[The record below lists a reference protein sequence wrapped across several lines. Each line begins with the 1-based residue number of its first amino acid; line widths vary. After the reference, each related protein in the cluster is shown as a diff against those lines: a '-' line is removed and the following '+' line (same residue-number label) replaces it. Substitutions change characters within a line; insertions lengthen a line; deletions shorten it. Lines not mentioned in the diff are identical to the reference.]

1 MTSRSVWQSPAA
13 LIRTSTSLPPS
24 PLATTD
30 SMVIGAPT
38 PCRTAARYSMV
49 IAVIGCL
56 SFSRCAVQ
64 RRGAPGRWRVV
75 PDLEGA
81 VDGFDPVAPAPAH
94 DKGAGERRIAKI
106 DRDRIVEHATQPGR
120 GHRPAPGAAIVVE
133 P

>member
-1 MTSRSVWQSPAA
+1 MTSRSEWQSPAA

-24 PLATTD
+24 PLATTG

-64 RRGAPGRWRVV
+64 RRGAPSRWRVV
-75 PDLEGA
+75 PDLERA
-81 VDGFDPVAPAPAH
+81 VDGFDPVAPAPAR
-94 DKGAGERRIAKI
+94 DKGAGKRRIAEI
-106 DRDRIVEHATQPGR
+106 DRDRIVQAPTPPGR
-120 GHRPAPGAAIVVE
+120 AHRLAA
-133 P
+133 